1 MDSIQ
6 HIVLIV
12 VVLIFY
18 QRITHF
24 VVMDIAFGLFNIS
37 SKFLLYIVCCLLFPL
52 PPQESK

>member
-1 MDSIQ
+1 MESIQ

-18 QRITHF
+18 ERITHF
-24 VVMDIAFGLFNIS
+24 GVMDIAFGLFNMS